1 MKVLSQDVESAF
13 SRVFAG
19 FAPQSHTGMTQRDT
33 SRPYCFDRMRCRIE
47 SDRTREES
55 ACLILTYPLSMRLIA
70 LIRVR
75 KGRFRRI
82 PRKIF

>member
-19 FAPQSHTGMTQRDT
+19 FDPHSHAGMTYRDT
-33 SRPYCFDRMRCRIE
+33 SRPYCFDRMGCRIE
-47 SDRTREES
+47 SGRTREGS
-55 ACLILTYPLSMRLIA
+55 ACLILTYPFSARLIA

-75 KGRFRRI
+75 KGRF
-82 PRKIF
+82 